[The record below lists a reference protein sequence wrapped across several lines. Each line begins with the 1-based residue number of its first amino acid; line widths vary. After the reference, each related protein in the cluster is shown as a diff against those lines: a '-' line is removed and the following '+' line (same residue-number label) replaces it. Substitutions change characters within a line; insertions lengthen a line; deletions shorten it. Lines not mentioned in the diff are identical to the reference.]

1 MIHAELLALLLPP
14 SSYAPDTALLAALLA
29 ADGAALDAAYGGA
42 QALQTEFDPRTA
54 AALFLDWETTVGL
67 PDACIGGGQTTG
79 QRRAALVAKWIGQG
93 GQTPAYF
100 IALAAAMGYAITITE
115 FRPHDVNSDV
125 NAPLLDAAWRYAWQV
140 NAALDT
146 VTYLTVNDTVVDPL
160 AAWGNAA
167 PECMLTRLK
176 PAHTHLIF
184 SYS

>member
-14 SSYAPDTALLAALLA
+14 SSYAPDNTLLAALLA
-29 ADGAALDAAYGGA
+29 GDGAALDAVYGSA
-42 QALQTEFDPRTA
+42 QALQGEFDPRTT
-54 AALFLDWETTVGL
+54 AALFPDWETTAGL
-67 PDACIGGGQTTG
+67 PDACIGAGQTSS

-100 IALAAAMGYAITITE
+100 VGLAAAMGYTITITE

-146 VTYLTVNDTVVDPL
+146 VTVLTVNDTVIDPL
-160 AAWGNAA
+160 AAWGNQAL
-167 PECMLTRLK
+167 ECMLTRLK
-176 PAHTHLIF
+176 PAHTHVIF